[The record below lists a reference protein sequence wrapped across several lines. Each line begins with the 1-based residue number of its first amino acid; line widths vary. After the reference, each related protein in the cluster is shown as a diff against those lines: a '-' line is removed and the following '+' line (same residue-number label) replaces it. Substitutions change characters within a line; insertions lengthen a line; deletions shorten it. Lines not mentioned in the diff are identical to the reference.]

1 MDSGEPNMINI
12 VCLKWGSKYGPEY
25 VNRLY
30 AGVKRNTTVPFR
42 FWCFTDDASDIVP
55 EVTTVPLPYAD
66 RLDSWWNKLN
76 LFSRDLPII
85 PGNWIFYIDLD
96 TLIVDNIDEMLTMRP
111 PKMVVLRDF
120 YQGIVKSANLVGSGL
135 MLWRHG
141 RHNHVWDKFIT
152 NPEKHV
158 ARAGTYGDQW
168 WIEQQVTDIVFWQDL
183 FPDQVVSFKVHC
195 RKGLPEQARI
205 VCYHGRPSIP
215 ESITETTVE
224 KKWTIAPQPWV
235 LKHWRDS
242 LQPCHIRYVKIPAR
256 EIFGM
261 VGRCGGGYNSLWAD
275 WTPAGR
281 AARESIMAE
290 YEQELNKIC
299 GHYTKLEAS
308 ILAEGIRNPVVITCG
323 QPKKRTLKHVP
334 PELLAGPERNLL
346 LLEGTTGGSRLHIA
360 QKYNM
365 TIPCIV
371 NDWTGRFNN
380 LVEITSEAQART
392 YYKDQPE
399 QVVVDPRNG
408 YFESFDDS
416 RVGYHLGEEWTE
428 DRVMPLRAPMWI
440 SILNRHGYKI
450 DRIMPRVQAA
460 LDSAGV
466 DQTETPIKK

>member
-1 MDSGEPNMINI
+1 MTPINI
-12 VCLKWGSKYGPEY
+12 VCLKWGTKYGPEY

-30 AGVKRNTTVPFR
+30 TAVSRNTTVPFK
-42 FWCFTDDASDIVP
+42 FWCFTDDATGIMSSVK
-55 EVTTVPLPYAD
+55 TVPLPYAD
-66 RLDSWWNKLN
+66 QLDSWWNKLN
-76 LFSRDLPII
+76 LFSRNLKGIV

-96 TLIVDNIDEMLTMRP
+96 TLIVDNIDEILSVRSSRMI
-111 PKMVVLRDF
+111 VLRDF

-141 RHNHVWDKFIT
+141 RYNHVWDKFIA
-152 NPEKHV
+152 NPKKHV
-158 ARAGTYGDQW
+158 ERAGTYGDQW
-168 WIEQQVTDIVFWQDL
+168 WIEQQVADPVFWQDL
-183 FPDQVVSFKVHC
+183 FPEQVVSFKVHC
-195 RKGLPEQARI
+195 RKGLPTRARI

-242 LQPCHIRYVKIPAR
+242 TQPCRIRYVELPAKQ
-256 EIFGM
+256 IFGM

-275 WTPAGR
+275 WTRQGR
-281 AARESIMAE
+281 IARESIMAE
-290 YEQELNKIC
+290 YEEELKKIF

-308 ILAEGIRNPVVITCG
+308 ILAEGIRNPVVVTCG
-323 QPKKRTLKHVP
+323 LPKKRTLKHVP
-334 PELLAGPERNLL
+334 PEMLAGPEKNLL

-371 NDWTGRFNN
+371 NDWTGRFDH
-380 LVEITSEAQART
+380 EIEVVSETQARS

-399 QVVVDPRNG
+399 LVVVDPRNG
-408 YFESFDDS
+408 YFESFDDN
-416 RVGYHLGEEWTE
+416 RVAHHMGTEWTE

-440 SILNRHGYKI
+440 GILSRHGYQI
-450 DRIMPRVQAA
+450 ERLSSRVREVLQ
-460 LDSAGV
+460 SAGI
-466 DQTETPIKK
+466 DQPETPVKK

>member
-1 MDSGEPNMINI
+1 
-12 VCLKWGSKYGPEY
+12 
-25 VNRLY
+25 
-30 AGVKRNTTVPFR
+30 
-42 FWCFTDDASDIVP
+42 
-55 EVTTVPLPYAD
+55 
-66 RLDSWWNKLN
+66 
-76 LFSRDLPII
+76 
-85 PGNWIFYIDLD
+85 
-96 TLIVDNIDEMLTMRP
+96 
-111 PKMVVLRDF
+111 MVVLRDF

-141 RHNHVWDKFIT
+141 RYNHVWDKFIT
-152 NPEKHV
+152 NPKKHV

-183 FPDQVVSFKVHC
+183 FPEQVVSFKVHC
-195 RKGLPEQARI
+195 RKGLPDQSRI

-242 LQPCHIRYVKIPAR
+242 LQPCRIRYVKIPAR

-392 YYKDQPE
+392 YYKDQPKS
-399 QVVVDPRNG
+399 VIVDPRNG

-416 RVGYHLGEEWTE
+416 RLAYHMGEEWTE